1 MNFFG
6 TKSFGSQDQGPQ
18 RQQMLDQQQQQ
29 QVSEKAKIA
38 SNGLFPSFTS
48 QTATPTTAVCDNSYA
63 MGTTG
68 LTSNQPE
75 NALSQMKNMSSQ
87 SELHLQAAKYQEQ
100 QHLAPPTATGFT
112 SQHSQQASQLDMTNA
127 ASTEAARKRDAMAVL
142 KSGAPETGVPRG
154 RLDVTIS
161 EARELLTRSDQSQP
175 YVVCT
180 FESSEF
186 ISDGPES
193 VENKPAVN
201 NSSAGWRSVL
211 PVIAEKNKRPLYT
224 RQSSSQLDKLNSQS
238 LGPNTNNANPVWHH
252 QTTFD
257 VLGAHSE
264 LDISVY
270 DAAHDD
276 MFLGQ
281 VRLRP
286 NLESFSH
293 SNHEQWYKL
302 QSRIVGESVTGHI
315 SVKWD
320 FKATMK
326 QHYGPQDFEV
336 LRLLGKGTFGQV
348 YQVRKKDTKRIY
360 AMKVLSKKVIVKKN
374 EIAHT
379 IGERNILVRTAS
391 KSCPFI
397 VGLKFSFQTPADL
410 YLVTDFMSGGE
421 LFWHLQ
427 KEGRFAEDR
436 ARFYIAELVLA
447 LEYLHENDIVYRDLK
462 PENILLDANGNIALC
477 DFGLSKADLKDRTNT
492 FCGTTEYLA
501 PELLLDESGYT
512 KMVDFWSLGVLIFEM
527 CCGWSPFFAE
537 DNQKMYQKIAF
548 GKVKFPRDVLSPE
561 GRSFVKGLLNRN
573 PRHRLGAIDD
583 GRELRAHPFFAEID
597 WEALRQKK
605 IPPPFKPHLTGETD
619 TSNFDPEFTQTST
632 SFMNKQG
639 IAATPLSPAMQAK
652 FVGFTFVDESAMED
666 HYNANYSNRKFLQN
680 SYFMEPGSF
689 IPGNPNLPPD
699 EDVIDDENEHDTG
712 LDSNKPVN
720 NNLHVDYEGDHHMDD
735 EFVSGR
741 FEI

>member
-1 MNFFG
+1 MMNFFSKNQPS
-6 TKSFGSQDQGPQ
+6 THEQQDRP
-18 RQQMLDQQQQQ
+18 R
-29 QVSEKAKIA
+29 STA
-38 SNGLFPSFTS
+38 NGFFPSFTH
-48 QTATPTTAVCDNSYA
+48 TATPTTALSENSYA
-63 MGTTG
+63 IGTTG
-68 LTSNQPE
+68 LNAGKQENILTHMKEMNRQDSYQHDHGQPPQQIFPQTS
-75 NALSQMKNMSSQ
+75 SHQ
-87 SELHLQAAKYQEQ
+87 SHTVKDHLTVSKPSPAVS
-100 QHLAPPTATGFT
+100 PVP
-112 SQHSQQASQLDMTNA
+112 
-127 ASTEAARKRDAMAVL
+127 EAAD
-142 KSGAPETGVPRG
+142 KSSSDSHMPRG
-154 RLDVTIS
+154 KLKVTIVK
-161 EARELLTRSDQSQP
+161 AKDLLTSSEQTQP

-180 FESSEF
+180 YESSEF

-193 VENKPAVN
+193 IDHTQRTHNTRWGNRMAAN
-201 NSSAGWRSVL
+201 
-211 PVIAEKNKRPLYT
+211 EKNVRPLYT
-224 RQSSSQLDKLNSQS
+224 RQSSSQLDKLVAHHNY
-238 LGPNTNNANPVWHH
+238 NTTSSNPVWHH
-252 QTTFD
+252 ETTFD
-257 VLGAHSE
+257 VIGARSE
-264 LDISVY
+264 LEISVY
-270 DAAHDD
+270 DAAHGDV
-276 MFLGQ
+276 FLGQ

-286 NLESFSH
+286 NTH
-293 SNHEQWYKL
+293 TKHDVHNQWSKL
-302 QSRIVGESVTGHI
+302 NGRTVGETVSGEILVRWEYWYTE
-315 SVKWD
+315 KR
-320 FKATMK
+320 
-326 QHYGPQDFEV
+326 HYGPQDFEV

-397 VGLKFSFQTPADL
+397 VGLKFSFQTPSDL
-410 YLVTDFMSGGE
+410 YLVTDFLSGGE

-427 KEGRFAEDR
+427 KEGRFTEER
-436 ARFYIAELVLA
+436 AKFYIAELVLA
-447 LEYLHENDIVYRDLK
+447 LEYLHDNDIVYRDLK

-501 PELLLDESGYT
+501 PELLLDETGYT

-573 PRHRLGAIDD
+573 PKHRLGAVND
-583 GRELRAHPFFAEID
+583 GAEVRAHPFLCDID
-597 WEALRQKK
+597 WEALRNKQ
-605 IPPPFKPHLTGETD
+605 IPPPFKPHLTSETD

-632 SFMNKQG
+632 SFMNKQP

-652 FVGFTFVDESAMED
+652 FAGFTFVDESAIEE
-666 HYNANYSNRKFLQN
+666 HNANYNSRKFLQN

-689 IPGNPNLPPD
+689 IPGDPTMPPA
-699 EDVIDDENEHDTG
+699 EDVIEDGDDESMDLASKGNPDH
-712 LDSNKPVN
+712 LQP
-720 NNLHVDYEGDHHMDD
+720 DYNDHHMDD
-735 EFVSGR
+735 DFVSGR